1 MSHVWRCRPTR
12 LVASVGVGAILAAL
26 AGLHAVAQ
34 TADRPLGVLRP
45 ALDDDD
51 TPRRERTRSI
61 RPGTD
66 RATVGDRSGLATGN
80 PPAFGAGTTGFDSTN
95 RPRRRAR
102 PALTKQG
109 RPGTN
114 AATLPAPL
122 SLTPPALAP
131 TVPLMPGTTAIS
143 PTTAPSTTTSSS
155 TTTSTTSG
163 TTTANGTVTTPA
175 ATASPTGSTTALRG
189 TTARPSALVRVPSS
203 ATPDSDTVVVN
214 TTSLSPN
221 AATILRRRT
230 AIEED
235 PFAAIGLRY
244 GAFLLLPA
252 VEVTGGYDTNPARVP
267 NGRPSSFVLVAPELV
282 ARSDWERHELAANL
296 RGSYTT
302 YQNTPELDRPTF
314 DGKITGRVDVMR
326 NTRLNLEGTVVVGTD
341 NPGSPNV
348 QAGLARFPIY
358 TTLGGAFGVTQ
369 RFNRLEVTA
378 KGTVERTQYQDSTF
392 TDGTT
397 SSNEDRDFNR
407 YGGVLRVAYDL
418 MPGLKPFVEG
428 GADTR
433 VHDLAVDKFG
443 LQRDSTGWYA
453 KAGTTFEFSRKLT
466 GELSLG
472 WLDRTYK
479 DPALQELN
487 GFTVDASLLYAM
499 SALTNIKF
507 NAATVAAETTVPGT
521 AGVFTR
527 NIGGEVEH
535 AFRRWLVGSLKF
547 NYGFDDYVGSPRK
560 DDRYSIGGSITY
572 KINRIAQIKAEV
584 REDWL
589 RSSVPGVD
597 YAATVYMLGVKLQR

>member
-12 LVASVGVGAILAAL
+12 LVVSVGVGAILAAL
-26 AGLHAVAQ
+26 VGMAAFAQ
-34 TADRPLGVLRP
+34 GVLRP
-45 ALDDDD
+45 ALDDNDD
-51 TPRRERTRSI
+51 TPRRERTQ
-61 RPGTD
+61 RP
-66 RATVGDRSGLATGN
+66 RAERPNVGDRPALERPTYGN
-80 PPAFGAGTTGFDSTN
+80 PPAFGAGTTGFDSGN

-109 RPGTN
+109 RPATGS
-114 AATLPAPL
+114 ATLPAPL
-122 SLTPPALAP
+122 SLTPPTLAP
-131 TVPLMPGTTAIS
+131 VVPLIPGTTAIA
-143 PTTAPSTTTSSS
+143 PTTAPSTTTA
-155 TTTSTTSG
+155 TSTTA
-163 TTTANGTVTTPA
+163 TPTATTPA
-175 ATASPTGSTTALRG
+175 TTGSTIVLRG
-189 TTARPSALVRVPSS
+189 TAARPSALVRVPSS
-203 ATPDSDTVVVN
+203 GAADSDVSVVN
-214 TTSLSPN
+214 TTNLSPN
-221 AATILRRRT
+221 VATLLRRRT
-230 AIEED
+230 RLEDD
-235 PFAAIGLRY
+235 PFAAVGLRY

-252 VEVTGGYDTNPARVP
+252 VEVSGGFDTNPARVP
-267 NGRPSSFVLVAPELV
+267 AGRASSFVVVAPELV
-282 ARSDWERHELAANL
+282 ARSDWERHELAATL

-302 YQNTPELDRPTF
+302 YQDTPELDRPAF
-314 DGKITGRVDVMR
+314 DGKITGRIDVTR
-326 NTRLNLEGTVVVGTD
+326 DTRLNVEGIFQVGTD

-348 QAGLARFPIY
+348 QAGLTRFPIF

-378 KGTVERTQYQDSTF
+378 KGTVERTEYQDSKF

-397 SSNEDRDFNR
+397 GSNVDRDFNR
-407 YGGVLRVAYDL
+407 YGGVLRVAYDM

-433 VHDLAVDKFG
+433 VHDIAVDRFG
-443 LQRDSTGWYA
+443 LQRDSNGWYA

-466 GELSLG
+466 GEISLG

-479 DPALQELN
+479 DPTLNELS
-487 GFTVDASLLYAM
+487 GLTLDASLVYAM

-527 NIGGEVEH
+527 NAGVEVEH

-547 NYGFDDYVGSPRK
+547 NYGFDDYVGSNRK
-560 DDRYSIGGSITY
+560 DDRFSIGAAITY

-597 YAATVYMLGVKLQR
+597 YTATVYMLGVRLMR

>member
-1 MSHVWRCRPTR
+1 M
-12 LVASVGVGAILAAL
+12 LAAL
-26 AGLHAVAQ
+26 AVVHAFAQ

-45 ALDDDD
+45 ALDDE
-51 TPRRERTRSI
+51 TPRRERSRSI

-66 RATVGDRSGLATGN
+66 RAIVGDRPSVTFGN

-95 RPRRRAR
+95 KLRRRAR
-102 PALTKQG
+102 PTLMKQG
-109 RPGTN
+109 RPGTGT
-114 AATLPAPL
+114 ATLPAPL

-131 TVPLMPGTTAIS
+131 TVPLVPGTTAIS
-143 PTTAPSTTTSSS
+143 PTTAPSTTPSS
-155 TTTSTTSG
+155 TTATSG
-163 TTTANGTVTTPA
+163 TTTSATTTTPTTNTTPA
-175 ATASPTGSTTALRG
+175 TTGATTALRG
-189 TTARPSALVRVPSS
+189 TTARPSALVRVPSG
-203 ATPDSDTVVVN
+203 AAADSDVSVVN
-214 TTSLSPN
+214 TASLSPN

-252 VEVTGGYDTNPARVP
+252 VEVTGGYDTNPGRVP
-267 NGRPSSFVLVAPELV
+267 SGRASSFVLVAPELI
-282 ARSDWERHELAANL
+282 ARSDWERHELTANL
-296 RGSYTT
+296 RGSCAT
-302 YQNTPELDRPTF
+302 YQQTPELDRPAF
-314 DGKITGRVDVMR
+314 DGKITGRVDVTR
-326 NTRLNLEGTVVVGTD
+326 DTRLNLEGTFVVGTD
-341 NPGSPNV
+341 NPGSPNI
-348 QAGLARFPIY
+348 QAGLARFPVY
-358 TTLGGAFGVTQ
+358 TTLGGAFGIMQ
-369 RFNRLEVTA
+369 RFNRLDVTA

-397 SSNEDRDFNR
+397 GSNQDRDFNR
-407 YGGVLRVAYDL
+407 YGGSLRVAYDL

-433 VHDLAVDKFG
+433 MHDLAVDKFG

-479 DPALQELN
+479 DPTLNELS
-487 GFTVDASLLYAM
+487 GFTVDGSLVYAM

-527 NIGGEVEH
+527 NSGVEVEH

-547 NYGFDDYVGSPRK
+547 NHGFDDYVGSPRK
-560 DDRYSIGGSITY
+560 DDRYSVGGSITY
-572 KINRIAQIKAEV
+572 KINRVAQIKAEV

-597 YAATVYMLGVKLQR
+597 YTATVYMLGVKLQR